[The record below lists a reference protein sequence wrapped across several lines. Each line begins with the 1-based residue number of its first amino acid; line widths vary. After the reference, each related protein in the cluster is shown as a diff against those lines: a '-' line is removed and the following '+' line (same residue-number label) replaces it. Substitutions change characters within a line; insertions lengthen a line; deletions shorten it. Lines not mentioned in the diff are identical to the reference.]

1 MKRAI
6 FLGAL
11 CTLLCLSAAAQSER
25 QRFSY
30 SAEAGIG
37 IPFSTPK
44 ATPALVRL
52 AAYYNPG
59 CRWEL
64 GAGTG
69 VSLIDKTALIPL
81 FGEVR
86 FGLTRPHK
94 FTPYLSCAVGHSFAP
109 ASGVDGGFLLSPA
122 VGVKWMLKPR
132 LRGQLAVGY
141 ESQGLARLKYYSDAW
156 FDYGFREELVHHSL
170 TIRAGVTF

>member
-6 FLGAL
+6 FLDAL
-11 CTLLCLSAAAQSER
+11 CALLCLPVAAQNER

-30 SAEAGIG
+30 SAEAGVG

-44 ATPALVRL
+44 ATPGLIRL
-52 AAYYNPG
+52 AAYYNLG
-59 CRWEL
+59 SRWEL

-69 VSLIDKTALIPL
+69 VSLIDQTVLIPL

-86 FGLTRPHK
+86 FGLTRPHR
-94 FTPYLSCAVGHSFAP
+94 FTPYLACAVGHSFAP
-109 ASGVDGGFLLSPA
+109 APGVDGGFLLSPA
-122 VGVKWMLKPR
+122 VGVKWKLKPR
-132 LRGQLAVGY
+132 LRVQLAVGY
-141 ESQGLARLKYYSDAW
+141 ESQGLSRLRSYSDAY